1 MLLLKP
7 LTLQYSFCLVIQP
20 LVVFCFEIRSVDL
33 GSYRLLLLVD
43 KLQNLT
49 ELVIQFVGAVLR
61 SFEFRQTRV
70 ACSEGLVLSRI

>member
-1 MLLLKP
+1 
-7 LTLQYSFCLVIQP
+7 VIQP

-49 ELVIQFVGAVLR
+49 ELVTGLCYLLLQFVGAVLR

>member
-1 MLLLKP
+1 
-7 LTLQYSFCLVIQP
+7 VIQP

-49 ELVIQFVGAVLR
+49 ELVAGLCYLLLQFVGAVLR